1 MMTDEMHFFLF
12 LIERYANHKNRPT
25 GDVMREWDQKGVTQ
39 EIFDGYFQ
47 YHQEPIQNA
56 FLDIDSLVV
65 NGVHAF

>member
-1 MMTDEMHFFLF
+1 
-12 LIERYANHKNRPT
+12 
-25 GDVMREWDQKGVTQ
+25 MREWDQKGVTQ